1 MLHTISS
8 LLTRQ
13 TAAHSIHRCA
23 ALTAIA
29 VPMLFAT
36 DQAQS
41 QSLEGVIR
49 QALLDYPGIKAVNA
63 GVMGAK
69 ADIDRANG
77 ALMPTLSLNASANKI
92 KESDADQ
99 KAMVTP
105 WVTWSVPLNGRV
117 RADIQR
123 TESAAKVADAKLQ
136 VTRDDIALQ
145 AAEAWLAVVRG
156 QQMVQLAQQN
166 VAEHNAILGDI
177 QKIVAVDAGRS
188 LDLAQAQ
195 VRSDAAQTNLTQRQA
210 ELKQAQ
216 EKLARFT
223 PDARQSAAFGRYP
236 QLPKAVP
243 ADSQQALSA
252 MTSPAL
258 AQAQAQF
265 EEAQARVQSAK
276 ALHNPTLDLSL
287 GRQHL
292 GAIAGAKTVATATF
306 SLPLYQGG
314 QVDAG
319 VRSAVAQATAAQDTL
334 AETELV
340 VKERVRLAYA
350 DLASAQARLSLAAQ
364 QRTSGSKLVSGYKEQ
379 FRLARRSLLDLL
391 NIQSEYASY
400 QQAEALAQHDVKAAE
415 YRITAALGQLARS
428 YSAQ

>member
-1 MLHTISS
+1 MNTAFHFQLRATLQSFQRHTVRSALTLS
-8 LLTRQ
+8 LLFS
-13 TAAHSIHRCA
+13 AAH
-23 ALTAIA
+23 
-29 VPMLFAT
+29 
-36 DQAQS
+36 AQS
-41 QSLEGVIR
+41 LDSVIR
-49 QALLDYPGIKAVNA
+49 QVLIEYPGIKAGTH
-63 GVMGAK
+63 GVESAK
-69 ADIDRANG
+69 AEINRANG
-77 ALMPTLSLNASANKI
+77 AYMPSLSLNASANKI
-92 KESDADQ
+92 KDSDADQ
-99 KAMVTP
+99 KALVTP
-105 WVTWSVPLNGRV
+105 WLTWSVPLNGRA

-123 TESAAKVADAKLQ
+123 TESAVKVADAKLQ

-156 QQMVQLAQQN
+156 QHMVQLAQQN
-166 VAEHNAILGDI
+166 VVEHSAILGDI

-195 VRSDAAQTNLTQRQA
+195 VRLDAAQTNMTQRQA
-210 ELKQAQ
+210 ELLQAQ

-223 PDARQSAAFGRYP
+223 PDARQTAAFGRYP
-236 QLPKAVP
+236 ELPKVVP
-243 ADSQQALSA
+243 ADAQQALAA

-258 AQAQAQF
+258 AQAQAQY

-306 SLPLYQGG
+306 SLPIYQGG

-340 VKERVRLAYA
+340 AKERVRLAYA
-350 DLASAQARLSLAAQ
+350 DLASAKARLSLAAQ
-364 QRTSGSKLVSGYKEQ
+364 QRTSGAKLVSGYKEQ
-379 FRLARRSLLDLL
+379 FRLARRTLLDLL